1 MTRLRRRK
9 LFFPSNNPSR
19 ADVPESK
26 AVLTGL
32 GVGLSAVS
40 GEVFRVK
47 PHQPLPIPAKHRGEK
62 QAEQEKLRT
71 AIDQVS
77 QELKTL
83 AERAGETSAEIFEAL
98 EMILQDESLFDTAIS
113 EIDSGWEAAT
123 AFVNAVETFAEL
135 LSGDPTFEERLAD
148 IRDLAKR
155 VAANIH
161 GISLGLNL
169 PEEGRY
175 VIVGEDF
182 SPADTAQFTKA
193 VVGVITIQGGPTS
206 HTAII
211 CRSKAIPAVVSCGS
225 ARDLVDGTQVLVDP
239 VGDRVVIEGKESD
252 ATAAI
257 TFVAKSTEPIIPVRA
272 NIGSLED
279 AIAAST
285 TAAEGVGLFRT
296 ELLYLQSTSKPSK
309 EKQIASYA
317 EILRAAPEGPIVV
330 RTIDAGSDKPVPFL
344 DMPKEENPALGV
356 RGFRLVVPHRAFII
370 DQLQALEEARK
381 LSGREV
387 WVMAP
392 MVALATEAAQ
402 FAELAREAGNFKVG
416 IMVETPSVIYE
427 IPNLKGVVDFIS
439 VGTND
444 LSQYLFASDRLHPSL
459 GSLLNPWQPALI
471 RALSEIAKEC
481 KAVSIYS
488 GVCGESASDPAFA
501 VVLAGMGFDSVS
513 SSRSQ
518 VGAVRTALSSL
529 DAAQAQDIYRA
540 VLAAKSADEAK
551 SIALAKLSL
560 LAG

>member
-1 MTRLRRRK
+1 M
-9 LFFPSNNPSR
+9 
-19 ADVPESK
+19 
-26 AVLTGL
+26 
-32 GVGLSAVS
+32 
-40 GEVFRVK
+40 
-47 PHQPLPIPAKHRGEK
+47 
-62 QAEQEKLRT
+62 
-71 AIDQVS
+71 
-77 QELKTL
+77 
-83 AERAGETSAEIFEAL
+83 
-98 EMILQDESLFDTAIS
+98 QDESLFDAAVA
-113 EIDSGWEAAT
+113 EIDAGWEAAT

-169 PEEGRY
+169 PAEGRY

-211 CRSKAIPAVVSCGS
+211 CRSKSIPAVVSCG
-225 ARDLVDGTQVLVDP
+225 AAADLVDGVQVLVDP
-239 VGDRVVIEGKESD
+239 VGDRVVVEGKESD
-252 ATAAI
+252 ATQAI
-257 TFVAKSTEPIIPVRA
+257 TFVAKSSQPIIPVRA

-296 ELLYLQSTSKPSK
+296 ELLYLQSTAKPSK
-309 EKQIASYA
+309 EKQIASYT
-317 EILRAAPEGPIVV
+317 EILKAAPEGPIVV

-344 DMPKEENPALGV
+344 EMPKEENPALGV
-356 RGFRLVVPHRAFII
+356 RGFRLVVPHREFII
-370 DQLQALEEARK
+370 DQLESLEEARK
-381 LSGREV
+381 QSGREV

-392 MVALATEAAQ
+392 MVALATEAAE
-402 FAELAREAGNFKVG
+402 FADLARKAGNFKVG
-416 IMVETPSVIYE
+416 IMVETPSIIYE
-427 IPNLKGVVDFIS
+427 IPSLKGVVDFIS

-529 DAAQAQDIYRA
+529 DAAQAQDIYQA
-540 VLAAKSADEAK
+540 VLGARTSDEAK

>member
-1 MTRLRRRK
+1 MLANG
-9 LFFPSNNPSR
+9 S
-19 ADVPESK
+19 
-26 AVLTGL
+26 VLTGL
-32 GVGLSAVS
+32 GVGLEPVSA
-40 GEVFRVK
+40 EVFRVK
-47 PHQPLPIPAKHRGEK
+47 PHQPLPLPAKHQGN
-62 QAEQEKLRT
+62 QEPEVKK
-71 AIDQVS
+71 IKDSIQHVS
-77 QELKTL
+77 EELKAL
-83 AERAGETSAEIFEAL
+83 AAKAGETSAEIFEAL
-98 EMILQDESLFDTAIS
+98 EMILQDESLLDVAIS
-113 EIDSGWEAAT
+113 QVAEGWEAAT
-123 AFVNAVETFAEL
+123 AFVNAVESFAEL

-148 IRDLAKR
+148 IRDLGKR

-169 PEEGRY
+169 PSEGRF

-182 SPADTAQFTKA
+182 SPADTAQFTQA

-211 CRSKAIPAVVSCGS
+211 CRSRSIPAVVSCTQ
-225 ARDLVDGTQVLVDP
+225 AKELVDGMQVLVDP
-239 VGDRVVIEGKESD
+239 VGDRVVVGGKDTD
-252 ATAAI
+252 ATQAI
-257 TFVAKSTEPIIPVRA
+257 TFVAKSQEPIIPVRA

-279 AIAAST
+279 AVAAAA

-296 ELLYLQSTSKPSK
+296 ELLYLDSSVRPSK
-309 EKQIASYA
+309 EKQIAAYT
-317 EILRAAPEGPIVV
+317 EILSAAPEGPIVV

-356 RGFRLVVPHRAFII
+356 RGFRLVIPHREFIV
-370 DQLQALEEARK
+370 DQLQSLEAARLAL
-381 LSGREV
+381 GREV

-392 MVALATEAAQ
+392 MVALASEASE
-402 FAELAREAGNFKVG
+402 FAELARAAGNFKVG
-416 IMVETPSVIYE
+416 IMVETPSIVYE
-427 IPNLKGVVDFIS
+427 IRNLKGVVDFIS

-471 RALSEIAKEC
+471 RALSEIAKE
-481 KAVSIYS
+481 AESVGIYS

-518 VGAVRTALSSL
+518 VGAVRTALSAVTKSE
-529 DAAQAQDIYRA
+529 AQEIYAA
-540 VLAAKSADEAK
+540 VLEAKSADEAK
-551 SIALAKLSL
+551 AIALAKLSL

>member
-1 MTRLRRRK
+1 LA
-9 LFFPSNNPSR
+9 SG
-19 ADVPESK
+19 AI
-26 AVLTGL
+26 LTGL
-32 GVGLSAVS
+32 GVGLNAVS

-47 PHQPLPIPAKHRGEK
+47 EHQPLPIPAKHQGNQ
-62 QAEQEKLRT
+62 QAEVESLRG
-71 AIDQVS
+71 AIAHVS
-77 QELKTL
+77 DDLKRL
-83 AERAGETSAEIFEAL
+83 AKKAGETSAEIFEAL
-98 EMILQDESLFDTAIS
+98 EMILQDESLFDAALT
-113 EIDSGWEAAT
+113 EIDSGWEAGT
-123 AFVNAVETFAEL
+123 AFVNAVETFADL

-155 VAANIH
+155 VAAHIH

-175 VIVGEDF
+175 VIVGQDF

-193 VVGVITIQGGPTS
+193 VIGVITIQGGPTS

-211 CRSKAIPAVVSCGS
+211 CRSKAIPAVVSC
-225 ARDLVDGTQVLVDP
+225 ATAEQLVDGVQVLVDP
-239 VGDRVVIEGKESD
+239 VGDRVVVEGNESD

-257 TFVAKSTEPIIPVRA
+257 SFVAKSNDPIIPVRA

-279 AIAAST
+279 SIAAAT

-296 ELLYLQSTSKPSK
+296 ELLYLQSTTRPSK
-309 EKQIASYA
+309 EKQIASYT
-317 EILRAAPEGPIVV
+317 EILKAAPEGPIVV

-344 DMPKEENPALGV
+344 EMPKEENPALGV
-356 RGFRLVVPHRAFII
+356 RGFRLVVPHREFIV
-370 DQLQALEEARK
+370 DQLQSLEQARK
-381 LSGREV
+381 DSGREV

-392 MVALATEAAQ
+392 MVALASEAAQ
-402 FAELAREAGNFKVG
+402 FAEIARKAGNFKVG
-416 IMVETPSVIYE
+416 IMVETPSIIYE

-471 RALSEIAKEC
+471 RALGEIAKEC
-481 KAVSIYS
+481 RAVSIYS

-529 DAAQAQDIYRA
+529 DKAQAQEIYKA
-540 VLAAKSADEAK
+540 VAQAKTADEAK